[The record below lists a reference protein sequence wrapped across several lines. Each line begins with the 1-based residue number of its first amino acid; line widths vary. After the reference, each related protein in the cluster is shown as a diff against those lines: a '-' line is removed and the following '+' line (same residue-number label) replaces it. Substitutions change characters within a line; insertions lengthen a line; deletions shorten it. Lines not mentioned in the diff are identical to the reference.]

1 MIVAHY
7 YLGSLSMFRHR
18 VGSVCLVV
26 GGGVR
31 GGCGDQVA
39 PNLQIVRHWQFGEVL
54 YVARAYW
61 RCLLI
66 HGY

>member
-1 MIVAHY
+1 MTVAHY
-7 YLGSLSMFRHR
+7 YLGSLSMFRHH

-31 GGCGDQVA
+31 GGRGDQVV
-39 PNLQIVRHWQFGEVL
+39 PHLQIVRYWQFGEVRN
-54 YVARAYW
+54 VARACW